1 MELKNIIYETR
12 EGMAII
18 TINRPKVLNA
28 LNHEVFLDIKT
39 AVEAAEADDEVK
51 VMIITGGE
59 KVFAAGADIGGMAS
73 VGPME
78 IFKSNEETHSIFNK
92 VENASKPVIAAICG
106 YALGG
111 GCELALACDMRIAGE
126 SAKFGLPEIKLGIF
140 PGGGGTQRLPR
151 LVGMGRA
158 KELMYTGDMV
168 DAQAAEKIGLVNRVV
183 PDDQVQKEAEKLAQK
198 IASRG
203 GAALNLLKTAIN
215 RGNATDL
222 AAGLSIERQCFSLL
236 FTTEDQKEG
245 MKAFLEKRK
254 PEFKGR

>member
-1 MELKNIIYETR
+1 MELQNIIYEKK
-12 EGMAII
+12 EGLAII
-18 TINRPKVLNA
+18 TLNRPKVLNA
-28 LNHEVFLDIKT
+28 LNHEVFLEIRA
-39 AVEAAEADDEVK
+39 AVEAAEADDEVR

-59 KVFAAGADIGGMAS
+59 KVFAAGADIGGMAPA
-73 VGPME
+73 GPMA
-78 IFKSNEETHSIFNK
+78 IFKSNEVTHSIFSK
-92 VENASKPVIAAICG
+92 VENAAKPVIAAVCG

-111 GCELALACDMRIAGE
+111 GCELALACDIRVAGE

-158 KELMYTGDMV
+158 KELMYTGDMI
-168 DAQAAEKIGLVNRVV
+168 DAQTAEKIGLVNRVV
-183 PDDQVQKEAEKLAQK
+183 PDDQVMAEAVKLARK

-215 RGNATDL
+215 AGNATDL
-222 AAGLSIERQCFSLL
+222 AAGLNIERQCFSLL

-254 PEFKGR
+254 PDFKGR